1 MKRNTK
7 DPQRTLQDERALDR
21 AIVSAHR
28 RVILKHRQLGIPLV
42 LWQNEMVTEV
52 PADRVDLPEYDDD
65 DSDA

>member
-7 DPQRTLQDERALDR
+7 DPQRALQDERALDR

-28 RVILKHRQLGIPLV
+28 RVILKHRQLGTPLV

-52 PADRVDLPEYDDD
+52 PADRVELPEYEDDD
-65 DSDA
+65 PAA